1 MKEYRLGEIESRFA
15 DLIWTNEPI
24 PSAELV
30 KLAEKELKW
39 KKSTTYTVL
48 RRLIEKGIFK
58 NENSTVTSLL
68 SKEELA
74 VAQSRQLIDENF
86 SGSLPLFLT
95 AFAGRKK
102 LTAKEIDELQKFID
116 ENRG

>member
-1 MKEYRLGEIESRFA
+1 MKEYHLGEIESRFA
-15 DLIWTNEPI
+15 GLIWENEPI
-24 PSAELV
+24 SSADLV
-30 KLAEKELKW
+30 KLAEQELQW

-58 NENSTVTSLL
+58 NENSIVTSILTQ
-68 SKEELA
+68 EELA
-74 VAQSRQLIDENF
+74 IAQSKQLIDETF

-95 AFAGRKK
+95 AFAARKK
-102 LTAKEIDELQKFID
+102 LTAKEIDEIQKIID

>member
-15 DLIWTNEPI
+15 NLIWDHEPVS
-24 PSAELV
+24 SADLV
-30 KLAEKELKW
+30 KLAEKELQW

-58 NENSTVTSLL
+58 NENSTVSSIL
-68 SKEELA
+68 SKEEMA
-74 VAQSRQLIDENF
+74 VAQGEQLIDENF

-95 AFAGRKK
+95 AFTNRKK
-102 LTAKEIDELQKFID
+102 LTDKEIIELQKLID